1 MIAIDLSKQEALN
14 ANSKAKQQI
23 CFTGNQ
29 NRAAG
34 ATMFLAIK
42 ESKETL

>member
-1 MIAIDLSKQEALN
+1 MIGTELSKQKALN
-14 ANSKAKQQI
+14 VNSKAKQQI
-23 CFTGNQ
+23 SFTGNQ

-42 ESKETL
+42 ESKEAL